1 MVNIDLSVPELK
13 EFILNDSTPF
23 KVVDP
28 TSLPQKTQLA
38 MCEFMRGKTA
48 PHLLYIYS
56 HDYASFRNLVISGK
70 IIIK

>member
-1 MVNIDLSVPELK
+1 MVNVNLLVPELK

-28 TSLPQKTQLA
+28 ISLLPKTQLA
-38 MCEFMRGKTA
+38 LNEFMRGKTG
-48 PHLLYIYS
+48 PHLYYIYS
-56 HDYASFRNLVISGK
+56 HDYSSFRYLVISGK